1 VFQGFPALD
10 ASSPVP
16 ARKLDDRRIPSVLAG
31 LVDWNEKE
39 DWRPWL
45 ARMQQE
51 VGPFPVSGWRSYHQP
66 GRSFAFSSSDP
77 APVPYL
83 SSLTRK
89 RQRAEKDQRLRV
101 KEVDIGNEG
110 GGDWAIVDGVF
121 YNREELTVAL
131 GKLDPEPTNEHLALA
146 AYQRWGNGFL
156 DQLVGD
162 FALAIWD
169 GTAKSLF
176 AAVDPFGLRTFY
188 YARAESRFAFASR
201 ISQLRLLP
209 WVGEAIND
217 RMVVSFLMDVWND
230 ARQTF
235 YRNVAQL
242 PPGHCLQ
249 ASQNGTVIR
258 RYWQL
263 GIKKAC
269 TAVRPAE
276 VLEQFADLFRLA
288 VRQRLVRDKPF
299 GILMSGGL
307 DSTSLAGMLADI
319 YSREAESLRPPV
331 VISAQF
337 GDLPCDESPYI
348 NAVLRRLPFE
358 SRQVSGLN
366 GQPPSIE
373 ELWEDVRRHEW
384 PALNRQR
391 PLFEAFV
398 KTARSFGAQMLLN
411 GLGGDELTTD
421 YRYYHDLLIRGGVL
435 GILRSARLVNRV
447 EGIPTGKALFSLLRE
462 VCPEEIKGV
471 YRWLR
476 RRMQASSSEKDD
488 YPTWM
493 TPQARRMAMEIGP
506 SVAPPPE
513 GFGSQTLEL
522 AWQIISSPYAAWANR
537 WLVDEFAANG
547 IRCSFPFL
555 DRRLFEFVF
564 SIPPRLRPRCKGPPW
579 FKPFI
584 TQGLAA
590 FLPPELRIRDAKV
603 HFETYNCY
611 VFRGEFE
618 SLRRCLFESGDWCSE
633 SFVPH
638 RQAQHLFENFQMSP
652 DDIRQDAVG
661 TSKKIES
668 LRRIAG
674 LELWLRERRR
684 SQA

>member
-51 VGPFPVSGWRSYHQP
+51 VGPFPVSGWRFYHQP

-89 RQRAEKDQRLRV
+89 RQRGEKDQRLRV
-101 KEVDIGNEG
+101 NEVDIGNEG

-131 GKLDPEPTNEHLALA
+131 GKLDPDPTNEHLALA
-146 AYQRWGNGFL
+146 AYQRWGSGFL

-188 YARAESRFAFASR
+188 YARAETRLAFASR

-263 GIKKAC
+263 GIKKTC
-269 TAVRPAE
+269 TAGKPAE
-276 VLEQFADLFRLA
+276 VLEHFADLFRQA
-288 VRQRLVRDKPF
+288 VRQRLVHDKPY

-307 DSTSLAGMLADI
+307 DSTSLAGMVADI
-319 YSREAESLRPPV
+319 YSREAESIRPPV

-348 NAVLRRLPFE
+348 DAVLRRLPFE

-366 GQPPSIE
+366 GRLPSVEDIS
-373 ELWEDVRRHEW
+373 EDVRRHEW

-398 KTARSFGAQMLLN
+398 
-411 GLGGDELTTD
+411 
-421 YRYYHDLLIRGGVL
+421 
-435 GILRSARLVNRV
+435 
-447 EGIPTGKALFSLLRE
+447 
-462 VCPEEIKGV
+462 
-471 YRWLR
+471 
-476 RRMQASSSEKDD
+476 
-488 YPTWM
+488 
-493 TPQARRMAMEIGP
+493 
-506 SVAPPPE
+506 
-513 GFGSQTLEL
+513 
-522 AWQIISSPYAAWANR
+522 
-537 WLVDEFAANG
+537 
-547 IRCSFPFL
+547 
-555 DRRLFEFVF
+555 
-564 SIPPRLRPRCKGPPW
+564 
-579 FKPFI
+579 
-584 TQGLAA
+584 
-590 FLPPELRIRDAKV
+590 
-603 HFETYNCY
+603 
-611 VFRGEFE
+611 
-618 SLRRCLFESGDWCSE
+618 
-633 SFVPH
+633 
-638 RQAQHLFENFQMSP
+638 
-652 DDIRQDAVG
+652 
-661 TSKKIES
+661 
-668 LRRIAG
+668 
-674 LELWLRERRR
+674 
-684 SQA
+684 